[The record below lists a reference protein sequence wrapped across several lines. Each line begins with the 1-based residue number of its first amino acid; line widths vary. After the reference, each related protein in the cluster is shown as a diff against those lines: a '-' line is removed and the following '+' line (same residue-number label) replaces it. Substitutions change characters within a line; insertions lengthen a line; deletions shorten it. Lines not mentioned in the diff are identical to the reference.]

1 MERPGGYD
9 LSAADEV
16 YEEGFHPELI
26 AGGLEISK
34 SDIEGDAHNIFN
46 DKRKIK
52 GYLRRVVH
60 SLHDDGKE
68 IFARVT
74 AHQTLAITIISSA
87 AFAAGMVGIGVRVR
101 RRGERKK

>member
-1 MERPGGYD
+1 MERPGGYE

-16 YEEGFHPELI
+16 HGEDIHPAV
-26 AGGLEISK
+26 AGHLEISR
-34 SDIEGDAHNIFN
+34 SDVEGNPHNLFN
-46 DKRKIK
+46 DKRRIK
-52 GYLRRVVH
+52 GRLKKVVH

-74 AHQTLAITIISSA
+74 AHKSLAITIISSA

>member
-9 LSAADEV
+9 LSAVDEV
-16 YEEGFHPELI
+16 HGEDIYPAV
-26 AGGLEISK
+26 AGYLEIIR

-52 GYLRRVVH
+52 GRLRKVVH

-74 AHQTLAITIISSA
+74 AHKSLVLTIISST
-87 AFAAGMVGIGVRVR
+87 AFAAGMVGIGIRVR
-101 RRGERKK
+101 RKGERKK